1 VEYEIRTEQW
11 KLDDSGDGRRG
22 NKNRIRYRGFGQSSI
37 IRDEDLHTSTWLGM
51 AEYWD
56 LSLQP

>member
-1 VEYEIRTEQW
+1 MIVEMRSHRKKKYEVPSIW
-11 KLDDSGDGRRG
+11 
-22 NKNRIRYRGFGQSSI
+22 QSSI

-56 LSLQP
+56 LSLHAYCDGT